1 MIAACTMVRNWVRRN
16 RVFGLARLHHIDGHE
31 LLLGIDPEGRAGG
44 ARPAMFAHRALD
56 RRITQPRVDLE
67 AQAETEAVLSA
78 RPGAD
83 MIGRHECKSPP
94 GGERHGRSTCTL
106 GGLVAAKIS

>member
-16 RVFGLARLHHIDGHE
+16 RVFALARLHHIDGHE
-31 LLLGIDPEGRAGG
+31 LLLGVDPEGRAGG

-78 RPGAD
+78 RPGVEAGETSWIPD
-83 MIGRHECKSPP
+83 MPTG
-94 GGERHGRSTCTL
+94 
-106 GGLVAAKIS
+106 AALTMSLWA